1 MESISISETEK
12 LMRPKGNKGFTLL
25 EMLLVLFIISAFY
38 LLSLR
43 QKPLSSLMYEK
54 KLLVSTFALTQNDA
68 LYFREMQIFEY
79 KDIDN
84 RFEIHFNSRGNIN
97 LAQSFEFLD
106 MTDFVIWL
114 GCGRIHEKK

>member
-79 KDIDN
+79 EDIDN

>member
-1 MESISISETEK
+1 
-12 LMRPKGNKGFTLL
+12 MRPKGNKGFTLL

-79 KDIDN
+79 EDIDN